1 MENNYQLS
9 RIHNYVNGLMSKEER
24 YDLER
29 EALEDPFLQDA
40 IDGYALQ
47 NGVDTLPLSILQKR
61 LQDRIQTSK
70 YKKNR
75 QFFTWQRLSIGSV
88 AAVMFLVVC
97 VFLFMKHFVAQKQ
110 EVTQVDL
117 SNGFSEILSVE
128 PILMGYEGEGHPMEG
143 WNHLNEYF
151 IAELGQENLT
161 APIELTFDIVEGRPV
176 NIEVVTSETVALS
189 NAVIEILRKGPEWEG
204 KKAKIKLAPNLR

>member
-9 RIHNYVNGLMSKEER
+9 RIHNYVNGLMSREEM
-24 YDLER
+24 YDLEK

-40 IDGYALQ
+40 IEGYALQ

-61 LQDRIQTSK
+61 LQDRIQISK
-70 YKKNR
+70 YKKNK

-117 SNGFSEILSVE
+117 SNGFIEILSVE
-128 PILMGYEGEGHPMEG
+128 PVLMGYEGEGHPIKG
-143 WNHLNEYF
+143 WNYLNEYF
-151 IAELGQENLT
+151 ITELGQENLT
-161 APIELTFDIVEGRPV
+161 TPIELIFDIVEGKPV
-176 NIEVVTSETVALS
+176 NIEVVSSESVALS
-189 NAVIEILRKGPEWEG
+189 NEVVDLLRNGPEWEG
-204 KKAKIKLAPNLR
+204 KKAKIKLAPNLH

>member
-9 RIHNYVNGLMSKEER
+9 RIHNYVNGLMSKEEM

-40 IDGYALQ
+40 IDGYVLQ

-143 WNHLNEYF
+143 WSHLNEYF